1 MSFTHSHMNRG
12 VRVVLMIF
20 ILIMINIV
28 TTCAQKRNSVFP
40 GESWEPL
47 QPDKAG
53 LKAEILDSLAILLGG
68 RGCIIKDGYIVKIWG
83 NISAKS
89 DWLSSVKPI
98 FSTLLFFA
106 VEEGKIPDVHYKLD
120 NLGWDLHPKDK
131 EMEFYHLANMTS
143 GYARPEKPGEAWA
156 YNDYAIQLYQKSLF
170 DKVFKESPNQVLWS
184 RLGCL
189 QFQDSVSFRE
199 NTPRIYASA
208 RDFARFGLFW
218 MNRGK
223 WKGEQLLPEKYFIK
237 YMIPQVPKSLPLS
250 KDSEIKND
258 DYLKIGSF
266 GGGSAHFTQ
275 YGSGIYGFNW
285 WFNSTGLLHPSSVTW
300 PDATP
305 KTFMSIGA
313 GGNNMIIIPE
323 YQLILSSAKGNW
335 GKLKPGDYNSN
346 FNVFIKLLLSSIEAK
361 Y

>member
-1 MSFTHSHMNRG
+1 
-12 VRVVLMIF
+12 
-20 ILIMINIV
+20 MINFLPAS
-28 TTCAQKRNSVFP
+28 AQKNKSVFP
-40 GESWEPL
+40 GETWEFLEPE
-47 QPDKAG
+47 KAG
-53 LKAEILDSLAILLGG
+53 LKAEILDSLAGILAG
-68 RGCIIKDGYIVKIWG
+68 RGCIVKDGYIVKTWG
-83 NISAKS
+83 DASVKS

-106 VEEGKIPDVHYKLD
+106 VEEDRIPDVHYKLD
-120 NLGWDLHPKDK
+120 NLSWDLLPKDK
-131 EMEFYHLANMTS
+131 DMEFYHLANMTS

-156 YNDYAIQLYQKSLF
+156 YNDYAIQLYQNALF
-170 DKVFKESPNQVLWS
+170 EKVFKESSGKVLFS

-189 QFQDSVSFRE
+189 QFQDSIWFRE
-199 NTPRIYASA
+199 DKPRIYASV

-223 WKGEQLLPEKYFIK
+223 WKGKQVLPKKYFRK
-237 YMIPQVPKSLPLS
+237 YMKPHVPKNLPLTRES
-250 KDSEIKND
+250 KIKND
-258 DYLKIGSF
+258 DYLKIGTF

-285 WFNSTGLLHPSSVTW
+285 WFNSTGLLHPESVTW
-300 PDATP
+300 PDATSR
-305 KTFMSIGA
+305 TFMSIGA

-335 GKLKPGDYNSN
+335 GELKPGDLNNN
-346 FNVFIKLLLSSIEAK
+346 FNIYIKLLLSSIEAK